1 MTGRGAGRRTSRPAA
16 PTPQTPALPPPVPA
30 APPSRQT
37 PPSRA
42 TPPSLATPPSRAT
55 PASAGTSPP
64 HAKLLAGYADET
76 ERRLALLPA
85 RPDRTAAEAEQAENL
100 HEDCRAV
107 RHAFLA
113 RHADA
118 VYDELTAGRTRR
130 PRLPDLAAEA
140 ALRFP
145 GLVPDAARLAAERA
159 GLQAHKEGREIDQ
172 GIFFG
177 ALLRSPTAG
186 THLIESMLRPAPG
199 SAARLAEFR
208 RTDRLELSAVLLE
221 RRGEGAYVT
230 FRNGHC
236 LNAEDNRL
244 IADLETAVDVAL
256 LDDRIRVGVLRGGP
270 VTHPRHAGRRIF
282 SAGIN
287 LKELHAGRISFVEF
301 LLGREL
307 GYVNKLARGLLRE
320 GPAAAAGTTAGK
332 PWVGVVDAFAIGG
345 GMQLLLVLD
354 RVIAEEGAFLSLPAA
369 DEGIVPGL
377 GNLRLTR
384 LTGARTA
391 RQVILS
397 GRRIHTSD
405 PAAALLVDEVLPTA
419 ALDAAAERAVHE
431 LAGPAVAAN
440 RAMLTLAEE
449 PLELLRG
456 YLAEFAV
463 VQARRIHSPDVLA
476 KTGRHQARSGR
487 APA

>member
-1 MTGRGAGRRTSRPAA
+1 MSDGTARREADLPAA
-16 PTPQTPALPPPVPA
+16 GPDSPGSRASRVGGPDAPDPDAVPGDPGFCGDPA
-30 APPSRQT
+30 AD
-37 PPSRA
+37 
-42 TPPSLATPPSRAT
+42 
-55 PASAGTSPP
+55 
-64 HAKLLAGYADET
+64 AKLLAGYAAET

-85 RPDRTAAEAEQAENL
+85 RPDRTAAEAERAENL

-130 PRLPDLAAEA
+130 PRLPELAAEA
-140 ALRFP
+140 AVRFP
-145 GLVPDAARLAAERA
+145 GLVPDAARLGAERA

-208 RTDRLELSAVLLE
+208 RTDRLELPAVLLE

-236 LNAEDNRL
+236 LNAEDDRL

-320 GPAAAAGTTAGK
+320 GPAAAGGAAAGK
-332 PWVGVVDAFAIGG
+332 PWVGVVDGFAIGG

-405 PAAALLVDEVLPTA
+405 PAAALLVDEVLPAA
-419 ALDAAAERAVHE
+419 ALDAAAERAVRE

-476 KTGRHQARSGR
+476 KTGRYRARSGR